1 MAELVIGAS
10 LLGLGFLCNK
20 NKKNQNSNKGVF
32 K

>member
-20 NKKNQNSNKGVF
+20 NKKKEILI
-32 K
+32 KRCL